1 MREIVLNVETFVRI
15 KLGISTEC
23 NVDSLELSPLHI
35 ANEPPTKVL
44 RQGNYKQ
51 SCLLQNVDKI

>member
-1 MREIVLNVETFVRI
+1 MREIVLYVETFVTI

-23 NVDSLELSPLHI
+23 NVDSLKLSSLHI
-35 ANEPPTKVL
+35 AYEPPTKVL
-44 RQGNYKQ
+44 RQGNHKQ

>member
-1 MREIVLNVETFVRI
+1 MREIVLYVETFVKI